1 MKNRWSKFWKS
12 STQTRKQRKYVYN
25 APLHIKHKMMSS
37 NLSKDLR
44 KEYEIRSIPVRKGDT
59 VLIKT
64 GQFKDKSGKVTKV
77 SLKGSFVH
85 IEGALIKRAD
95 GTDSMYPIHPSNL
108 MITKLDL
115 TDELRVKKLARNK
128 E

>member
-44 KEYEIRSIPVRKGDT
+44 KEYGIRSIPVRKGDT

-77 SLKGSFVH
+77 SLKSSFVH

-115 TDELRVKKLARNK
+115 TDEMRVKKLARNK
-128 E
+128 K